1 MHKTLCWVSR
11 LRAQMATLS
20 VRNQSRKNGMN
31 RTALKEVNALIKKTR
46 VEQKQVKQAHRS

>member
-1 MHKTLCWVSR
+1 
-11 LRAQMATLS
+11 MATLS